1 MLGRILKYGFFLRL
15 YLLTKDRIFK
25 WFIYLLLVLFIF
37 YIHSEVVALSNLI
50 DDKSLIINSYIIKN
64 SLLLIILVVFL
75 INETRTFKAKKK
87 PNNPDRNLNND
98 KEKKTISNN
107 DDPFVNIRAK
117 KTLNTYAEK
126 ILKDK

>member
-1 MLGRILKYGFFLRL
+1 MLDRILKYGFFLRL

-37 YIHSEVVALSNLI
+37 YVHSEVVALSNLI

-75 INETRTFKAKKK
+75 INETLLLKLKI
-87 PNNPDRNLNND
+87 NL
-98 KEKKTISNN
+98 I
-107 DDPFVNIRAK
+107 
-117 KTLNTYAEK
+117 TLTET
-126 ILKDK
+126 

>member
-1 MLGRILKYGFFLRL
+1 M
-15 YLLTKDRIFK
+15 
-25 WFIYLLLVLFIF
+25 IF
-37 YIHSEVVALSNLI
+37 YSAIGYSLRTYLAL
-50 DDKSLIINSYIIKN
+50 
-64 SLLLIILVVFL
+64 VWF
-75 INETRTFKAKKK
+75 FKAKKK